1 MGTLANA
8 IGVLGVLSTTLE
20 AVPVVGSNLK
30 VAAELASKICETVQV
45 RPSLRAPLLI
55 RLT

>member
-8 IGVLGVLSTTLE
+8 IGVLGVLSTALE
-20 AVPVVGSNLK
+20 AVPIVGSNLK

-45 RPSLRAPLLI
+45 RPSLRAALAL